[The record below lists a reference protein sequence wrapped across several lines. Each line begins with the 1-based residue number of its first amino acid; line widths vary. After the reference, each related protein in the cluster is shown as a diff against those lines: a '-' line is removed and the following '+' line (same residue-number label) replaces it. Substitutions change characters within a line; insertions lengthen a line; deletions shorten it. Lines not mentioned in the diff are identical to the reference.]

1 LALPTKP
8 SRPRQKASPA
18 KPVTISGVLEM
29 LRVVHKRRIKS
40 IHWLYNSDWISCL
53 TVDQILGLESLVIN
67 INGIT
72 SRRQTRP
79 MPSDMENMEKL
90 TGDGQKAVN
99 TLRRVLPLYIKH
111 LCRDAE
117 RGPNALLD
125 LTSRPS
131 FEQEWRDEK
140 ARAVQ
145 AYTVMLS
152 ALLDL
157 EPKDP
162 QQRASW
168 YWRRFTSWRN
178 DAIEIFELYEQ
189 VMGKASM
196 SKNGPAVRFV
206 QSVFARVGD
215 NVECGAIEAALKRSR
230 QKPASRAAGT
240 ATTNQEMA

>member
-1 LALPTKP
+1 MA
-8 SRPRQKASPA
+8 
-18 KPVTISGVLEM
+18 
-29 LRVVHKRRIKS
+29 HKRRIKS

-53 TVDQILGLESLVIN
+53 TVGQILSLKLLVIN

-99 TLRRVLPLYIKH
+99 TLRRVLPVYIKN

-117 RGPNALLD
+117 RGPNALLN
-125 LTSRPS
+125 LTSIPS

-145 AYTVMLS
+145 AYTAMLS

-168 YWRRFTSWRN
+168 YWRHFTSWKN
-178 DAIEIFELYEQ
+178 DATEIFELYKQ
-189 VMGKASM
+189 VMG
-196 SKNGPAVRFV
+196 
-206 QSVFARVGD
+206 
-215 NVECGAIEAALKRSR
+215 EALMPPLISL
-230 QKPASRAAGT
+230 Q
-240 ATTNQEMA
+240 